1 MTLPVVARKIK
12 KSYSHLNLISYIES
26 AMNNRVQARQSSIRA
41 TTVAYSHRHGF
52 SAYLESD
59 LEVDYFNLRSY
70 EDNYVYFKMQPEP
83 IFYFQANQ
91 KQYRYTPDAECIDS
105 SGLFYVD
112 EVKYQ
117 AEAEKE
123 KNKSKFLH
131 IEKIYAQKGKIFRV
145 VTEKQIRQGN
155 RAENLRYLAPTWALP
170 SPVEELSLFLEK
182 LKYYSAPIQRLG
194 ADMLKDNQ
202 APCLIRRALGHRL
215 LKCDIT
221 QPWTELYLYW

>member
-1 MTLPVVARKIK
+1 MQV
-12 KSYSHLNLISYIES
+12 NLVSNVES
-26 AMNNRVQARQSSIRA
+26 VMNNRVQARQSPIRA
-41 TTVAYSHRHGF
+41 TTVAYSHQHGF

-59 LEVDYFNLRSY
+59 LEVDYFNLRSH
-70 EDNYVYFKMQPEP
+70 EDDCVYFKMQPEP
-83 IFYFQANQ
+83 IFYFQTTQ

-105 SGLFYVD
+105 NGLFYVD

-123 KNKSKFLH
+123 KNKLKFSF
-131 IEKIYAQKGKIFRV
+131 IEKIYAEQGKFFRV
-145 VTEKQIRQGN
+145 VTEKQIRQGK
-155 RAENLRYLAPTWALP
+155 RAENLRFLAPTWALP

-194 ADMLKDNQ
+194 AEMLKDNQ

-221 QPWTELYLYW
+221 QPWTELYLSW